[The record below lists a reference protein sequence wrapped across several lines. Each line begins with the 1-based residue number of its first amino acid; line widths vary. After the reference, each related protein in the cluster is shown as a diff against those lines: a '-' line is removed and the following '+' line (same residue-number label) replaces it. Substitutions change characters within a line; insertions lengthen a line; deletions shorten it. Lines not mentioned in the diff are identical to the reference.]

1 MLRLFGLHRA
11 PRQTVTEE
19 ELKALLIEG
28 AQAGVLETEERDM
41 IERLLRLADKPVRA
55 IMTPRTEIAWID
67 RTDPPGEIAAALK
80 SAPHSRFVVCDGSV
94 DNVVGV
100 VQAKDIL
107 DRILDGGDLSLAAAL
122 RQPIVVPDTV
132 TALDALE
139 RLKSDPLGL
148 ALVMDEYGSFEGVVT
163 AADVLEAIV
172 GDPSDT
178 EDAAGRRG
186 RRGGRRAGDGRHDAG
201 RRAEVAAV
209 AAGPAGRRQ
218 LSHAGGPGAG
228 AAASGAAGR
237 RPHRV
242 FRLAVRGAGDGR
254 PARRQGAGQSGA
266 GGGGVTLR
274 PTTVRQCAVLVGGW
288 AHASVR

>member
-1 MLRLFGLHRA
+1 
-11 PRQTVTEE
+11 
-19 ELKALLIEG
+19 
-28 AQAGVLETEERDM
+28 M
-41 IERLLRLADKPVRA
+41 IERVLRLADKPVRA

-67 RTDPPGEIAAALK
+67 RTDPPKDIAAALK

-100 VQAKDIL
+100 VQAKDLL

-172 GDPSDT
+172 GDPT
-178 EDAAGRRG
+178 DAAPQPAGAAG
-186 RRGGRRAGDGRHDAG
+186 EGGGGAGDGRHDAG
-201 RRAEVAAV
+201 RRAEG
-209 AAGPAGRRQ
+209 AAGAARPAGRGQ
-218 LSHAGGPGAG
+218 LPHAGRPVAG
-228 AAASGAAGR
+228 AAAAGAAGG

-242 FRLAVRGAGDGR
+242 RRLAVRGAGDGR
-254 PARRQGAGQSGA
+254 PARRQGACGA
-266 GGGGVTLR
+266 GDRRRKRRRDRKLALGAAKTALSRVKAAPGQNDR
-274 PTTVRQCAVLVGGW
+274 
-288 AHASVR
+288 